1 MKKKIARITVI
12 VSVLVAL
19 LVTVLCLL
27 TCHPCIYLPNGPSVP
42 DSTRL
47 EQGTIPQ

>member
-1 MKKKIARITVI
+1 MKKKVARIMV
-12 VSVLVAL
+12 VACVLVAL

-27 TCHPCIYLPNGPSVP
+27 TCHPCIYLPNGPCVP